1 MMSIQVL
8 GQCKSAKK
16 IDWLSEAAVYERCY
30 ICKPSIDC
38 ADEHVVVK
46 DSHIT
51 SNKCNWNCS
60 AGSLRN
66 TK

>member
-8 GQCKSAKK
+8 GQF
-16 IDWLSEAAVYERCY
+16 LSEAAVYERCY

-46 DSHIT
+46 NSHIT
-51 SNKCNWNCS
+51 SNKCN
-60 AGSLRN
+60 
-66 TK
+66 